1 MLEAYRGIAPES
13 VLTDIEVL
21 AEALQGHTLQHI
33 NSTRRGGGVAELLAR
48 LVPWT
53 ESLGI
58 RTTWDVLT
66 GTPEFF
72 EVTKAMHNALQG
84 ADITIPHTDLAVYVQ
99 CVQENARR
107 LVLESDVVVVH
118 DPQPAYLIQYGLRDR
133 RHAVWR
139 CHIDLSRPH
148 DQVWRFLQQAVRQY
162 AMAVFHVP
170 QFAQRLPMPQVM
182 IAPSIDPLSP
192 KNCDLSE
199 ADITG
204 VTERF
209 GIDRHRPLLVQVSR
223 FDRFKD
229 PMGVIAA
236 YRLVRQH
243 FDCQLVLAGGSA
255 SDDPEGQQVLA
266 EVQEAAAA
274 DPDIFVL
281 ALPPDSDREINALQ
295 RAATV
300 IVQKSTREGFGLTV
314 TEGMWKGKP
323 VIGGA
328 VGGIPSQIVPGV
340 TGFLVHSVEGAAF
353 RLRYLLSHPRT
364 AEHMGLE
371 GREHVRRHFLI
382 TRHVRDYLL
391 LMLLVLQGCPDQP
404 LRLERRADRTAGA

>member
-1 MLEAYRGIAPES
+1 VQPTPPAFVFWKAAFLVEVLPSWATSLGQLLTGVTLAPEMSLFYHLHQQFFRDPQHLPLYPNDFAIWADTVPGNAVVAERLANLNLLRCVDLAVVRRELS
-13 VLTDIEVL
+13 VML
-21 AEALQGHTLQHI
+21 AEQHI
-33 NSTRRGGGVAELLAR
+33 NSTRSGGGVAELLVR

-66 GTPEFF
+66 ETPEFF

-84 ADITIPHTDLAVYVQ
+84 ADIAIPHTDLAVYVQ

-107 LVLESDVVVVH
+107 LALESDVVVVH

-133 RHAVWR
+133 RQAVWR

-199 ADITG
+199 ADIMA

-209 GIDRHRPLLVQVSR
+209 GIDRHRPLLVRSHAS
-223 FDRFKD
+223 
-229 PMGVIAA
+229 IA
-236 YRLVRQH
+236 
-243 FDCQLVLAGGSA
+243 SKTPWA
-255 SDDPEGQQVLA
+255 SL
-266 EVQEAAAA
+266 
-274 DPDIFVL
+274 
-281 ALPPDSDREINALQ
+281 R
-295 RAATV
+295 R
-300 IVQKSTREGFGLTV
+300 
-314 TEGMWKGKP
+314 
-323 VIGGA
+323 IGWC
-328 VGGIPSQIVPGV
+328 
-340 TGFLVHSVEGAAF
+340 GAAC
-353 RLRYLLSHPRT
+353 H
-364 AEHMGLE
+364 H
-371 GREHVRRHFLI
+371 
-382 TRHVRDYLL
+382 
-391 LMLLVLQGCPDQP
+391 Q
-404 LRLERRADRTAGA
+404 

>member
-1 MLEAYRGIAPES
+1 

-21 AEALQGHTLQHI
+21 AEALQGRTLHHV
-33 NSTRRGGGVAELLAR
+33 NSTRSCGGVAELLVR
-48 LVPWT
+48 LVLWA

-58 RTTWDVLT
+58 HTTWDVLT
-66 GTPEFF
+66 GNPEFF

-84 ADITIPHTDLAVYVQ
+84 ADITIPHADLAVYGQ

-107 LVLESDVVVVH
+107 LALEGDVVVVH
-118 DPQPAYLIQYGLRDR
+118 DPQPAYLIQYGVRDR

-148 DQVWRFLQQAVRQY
+148 EQVWRFLQQAARQY

-182 IAPSIDPLSP
+182 IAPSLDPLSP
-192 KNCDLSE
+192 KNQDLSE
-199 ADITG
+199 AEMTA

-209 GIDRHRPLLVQVSR
+209 GIDCHRPLLVQSPR

-229 PMGVIAA
+229 SLGVMAA

-266 EVQEAAAA
+266 EVQEAAAG

-281 ALPPDSDREINALQ
+281 ALPSDSDHEINALQ

-300 IVQKSTREGFGLTV
+300 IVQKSTREGFGRTV
-314 TEGMWKGKP
+314 PKACGKANP
-323 VIGGA
+323 
-328 VGGIPSQIVPGV
+328 
-340 TGFLVHSVEGAAF
+340 
-353 RLRYLLSHPRT
+353 
-364 AEHMGLE
+364 
-371 GREHVRRHFLI
+371 
-382 TRHVRDYLL
+382 
-391 LMLLVLQGCPDQP
+391 
-404 LRLERRADRTAGA
+404 